1 MKLPLAVL
9 GGIAIAGWCFAP
21 SPGSCADAAA
31 FRNLVSGE
39 GDTLP
44 RRYVPPMISNG
55 SLCML
60 VDYDGC
66 QSQRAYAKMTPGIFW
81 EGRRYGPPNDL
92 LVPFG
97 HFEQELSIDGRPCG
111 APTRWTQSLDTRD
124 ALVETQCHYADGI
137 TVETVV
143 FTPLDEDLIVI
154 RKRLSASRPPDAPI
168 RITFK
173 YQLSAAGE
181 PRRAPRRMTTKAA
194 WDAGERSV
202 DIRYEL
208 DGSRASQGIVS
219 VFSDAEAT
227 ANCEGQAIALGANIV
242 LQPDNPAD
250 LTFYLSFSD
259 SLDRPDFEKHA
270 ADRRNRVRREG
281 YADLLKA
288 HRARWRAYWDES
300 HVRIPD
306 PALEKAYQTAQYHLR
321 ANSTKWSFP
330 VGIFNTHWAGRF
342 FGWDEMFCH
351 QALVTS
357 NHREIARR
365 CPEFRFAGLEK
376 AVRRASHYG
385 RPGKYGARFPWETLE
400 DGTEGS
406 PPGYWMEHVF
416 HMSHIALAAWNQFL
430 YADDTAYLDKTG
442 YPIIRECARF
452 FVAYMI
458 YETPDGGAF
467 VGKCTDLERLGP
479 AKQNPFMTS
488 CGIIC
493 TLEAAARAATALGL
507 DADEKTQWVTS
518 AKKLR
523 QSLPHDG
530 GRYVP
535 YPGCKELSIASLGG
549 LFPYPIFDGSEEMQR
564 NAAYHFVKHGR
575 ASGNMYP
582 VGNSVCAWY
591 AGWMAAAL
599 AALGDKEEPVRLLAE
614 AASGAGCF
622 GELFEINEEKVSMR
636 PWFSTASGN
645 FIYAMNQMLLQCRDE
660 EIRIAAGA
668 PEAWRDYEFK
678 LACHGDLVADA
689 AISGGRLVK
698 LDLVPGGSREVKR
711 RLVVPERLMR
721 GADLPEGIT
730 IADRTTDGNRIID
743 IAFTG
748 RCHVIKNPR

>member
-9 GGIAIAGWCFAP
+9 GGLVIAGSCFAP
-21 SPGSCADAAA
+21 SSGADAAPS
-31 FRNLVSGE
+31 RNVVSGE
-39 GDTLP
+39 AGALP

-60 VDYDGC
+60 VDYEGC
-66 QSQRAYAKMTPGIFW
+66 QSQRSYAKMTPGIFW
-81 EGRRYGPPNDL
+81 EGRRYGPPNDQ

-97 HFEQELSIDGRPCG
+97 YFGQELSIGGKSCG
-111 APTRWTQSLDTRD
+111 APLRWTQALNTSD
-124 ALVETQCHYADGI
+124 ALVECVCQHADGI

-143 FTPLDEDLIVI
+143 LTPSDEDLIVI
-154 RKRLSASRPPDAPI
+154 RKRLSASRALEAPV
-168 RITFK
+168 RITFQ
-173 YQLSAAGE
+173 YQLAAAGE
-181 PRRAPRRMTTKAA
+181 PLRAPRRMTTKAA
-194 WDAGERSV
+194 WDAGARSA

-208 DGSRASQGIVS
+208 DGNRTSQGIIS
-219 VFSDAEAT
+219 AFSDVETIAK
-227 ANCEGQAIALGANIV
+227 CEGQTIALTSDIA
-242 LQPDNPAD
+242 LQPDHPAE

-259 SLDRPDFEKHA
+259 SIDGPDFERRS
-270 ADRRNRVRREG
+270 ADRRDRVRQSG
-281 YADLLKA
+281 YAELLKD
-288 HRARWRAYWDES
+288 HRARWRTYWEES

-306 PALEKAYQTAQYHLR
+306 TALEKAYQTAQYHLR
-321 ANSTKWSFP
+321 ANATRWSFP
-330 VGIFNTHWAGRF
+330 VGIFNTHWSGRF

-351 QALVTS
+351 QALITS

-385 RPGKYGARFPWETLE
+385 QPGKYGARFPWETLE

-406 PPGYWMEHVF
+406 PPGFWFEHVF
-416 HMSHIALAAWNQFL
+416 HMSHIALAAWSQFL
-430 YADDTAYLDKTG
+430 YTDDAAYLDKTG
-442 YPIIRECARF
+442 YPVIRECARF
-452 FVAYMI
+452 FAAYMI

-467 VGKCTDLERLGP
+467 VGRCTDLERLGP

-493 TLEAAARAATALGL
+493 TLEAAARAAATLEL
-507 DADEKTQWVTS
+507 DTDEKTQWLTS

-523 QSLPHDG
+523 QSLPHEG
-530 GRYVP
+530 GRYIP
-535 YPGCKELSIASLGG
+535 YSGCKELSIASLGG

-599 AALGDKEEPVRLLAE
+599 AALGDKEEPARLLSE
-614 AASGAGCF
+614 AASGTGCF

-645 FIYAMNQMLLQCRDE
+645 FIYAMNQMLVQCRDE
-660 EIRIAAGA
+660 EIRIAPGA
-668 PEAWRDYEFK
+668 PESWNDYEFK
-678 LACHGDLVADA
+678 LACHGDLVANVA
-689 AISGGRLVK
+689 VSGGRLVR
-698 LDLVPGGSREVKR
+698 LDLVPGGSQELKR

-721 GADLPEGIT
+721 GAVLTEGIP
-730 IADRTTDGNRIID
+730 IADRSTAGNRIID
-743 IAFTG
+743 VAFTG
-748 RCHVIKNPR
+748 RCHVIKNPK